1 MMPGDPPPE
10 IPPPKVPTRP
20 GRPEHPDPTVA
31 PPTPQVP
38 LVDPEPPDDPVRRL
52 RADRRLL
59 LMGPLD
65 PTTAD
70 RVCAELMQADGRS
83 ADPIELIV
91 NSPGGPTDAVLGLL
105 DVISLLR
112 APLTTR
118 CIGGAVGTAA
128 IVVASGTAGRRIGAN
143 ATLRLR
149 LAGAHHLDGTADA
162 ILRDAEAIAEVI
174 DRLAGHV
181 AGVSHLTADQAAT
194 ALRDG
199 GHLSASD
206 AAAAGLVDEVAGA

>member
-10 IPPPKVPTRP
+10 IPPPTVPRP

-31 PPTPQVP
+31 PPAPLVP

-65 PTTAD
+65 PATAD

-83 ADPIELIV
+83 AAPIELVV

-105 DVISLLR
+105 DVMSLLR

-128 IVVASGTAGRRIGAN
+128 IVVASGTAGRSIGAN
-143 ATLRLR
+143 ATLCLR

-162 ILRDAEAIAEVI
+162 ILRDAKAIADVI
-174 DRLAGHV
+174 DRLAAHL
-181 AGVSHLTADQAAT
+181 AGVSHLTVEEAGT

-199 GHLSASD
+199 GHLSATD